1 MQNYDNSVSNLD
13 EELLSI
19 LINLQNK
26 ETNIE
31 HEIFIS
37 IVKSDGMSTKATL
50 TDEGCHQ
57 GSFCSET
64 IFNLSQIEFSEIK
77 TQSLQKELDFAPIQK
92 SINF

>member
-1 MQNYDNSVSNLD
+1 MQNYGNSVSNLD

-26 ETNIE
+26 ETNIQY
-31 HEIFIS
+31 EIFIS
-37 IVKSDGMSTKATL
+37 TVKSDGMSTKATL

-64 IFNLSQIEFSEIK
+64 IFNLSLLELSQIKI
-77 TQSLQKELDFAPIQK
+77 QSLQKGLNFAPIQK